1 MLRKT
6 LVGVSPS
13 PAIIFG
19 VNSFRPSA
27 ALASRKAFWRKSVC
41 GPQAFRRSLG
51 LSPPANLPEGAINR
65 GRDLLLGEAEV
76 LSPDAMPDPIAKG
89 HN

>member
-1 MLRKT
+1 MRAKGT
-6 LVGVSPS
+6 RECEWMFTGDEIGGPSVGAPLVK
-13 PAIIFG
+13 
-19 VNSFRPSA
+19 A
-27 ALASRKAFWRKSVC
+27 ALTFASISLT
-41 GPQAFRRSLG
+41 FRRSLG